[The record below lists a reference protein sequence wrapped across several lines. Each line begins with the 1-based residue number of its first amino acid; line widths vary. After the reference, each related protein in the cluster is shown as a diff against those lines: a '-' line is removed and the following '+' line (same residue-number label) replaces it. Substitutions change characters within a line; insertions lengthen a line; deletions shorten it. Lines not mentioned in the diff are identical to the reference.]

1 MSPPGCS
8 ISAEDFPIALCEM
21 QEAASSPVPGTDR
34 PRSRVQKL
42 KEAKKTGGAA
52 ETFPQLSRG

>member
-1 MSPPGCS
+1 
-8 ISAEDFPIALCEM
+8 M